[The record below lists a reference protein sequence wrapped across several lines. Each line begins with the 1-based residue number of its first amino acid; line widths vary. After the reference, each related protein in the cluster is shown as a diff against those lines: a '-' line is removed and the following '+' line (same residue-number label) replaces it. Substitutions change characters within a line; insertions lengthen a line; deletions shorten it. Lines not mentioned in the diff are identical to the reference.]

1 MEAYKNDYKKHEDEA
16 LWEIHKVRHQLH
28 EKFKD
33 KPIERRNEDA
43 LKKFQNWQKI
53 KEKVS

>member
-16 LWEIHKVRHQLH
+16 LWEIHKIRHQLH